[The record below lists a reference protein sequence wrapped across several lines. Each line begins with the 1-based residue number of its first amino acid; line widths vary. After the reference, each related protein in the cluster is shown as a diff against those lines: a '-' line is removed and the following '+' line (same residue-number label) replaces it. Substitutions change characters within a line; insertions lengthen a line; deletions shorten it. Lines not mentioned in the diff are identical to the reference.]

1 LKKRII
7 AGVLALGT
15 MGIYYY
21 TKDSSNG
28 QLKFE
33 EAIKKK
39 KVQTKLDIEKKAIA
53 RSKLKDFKYKEYNP
67 IDVKN
72 TIDQSNSIR
81 SIMEIYSDESLD
93 ISSKIMI
100 IKNYQNKVLD
110 WNVKSNKEPKKII
123 SMRPEMA
130 LTLSIVLEEPLE
142 NILNENFV
150 LELPLQDIYIVKTF
164 SESSDF
170 RILLSQNRLNKD
182 NITLLRLREVYS
194 NASETV
200 FDPKSGKTLG
210 EPSEEPS
217 IPAPEDEDNDN

>member
-7 AGVLALGT
+7 VGVLVLGT

-21 TKDSSNG
+21 TKNSSDG
-28 QLKFE
+28 KLKFE

-39 KVQTKLDIEKKAIA
+39 KIQTKLDIEKKAIA
-53 RSKLKDFKYKEYNP
+53 RSKLKVFKYKEYNP

-72 TIDQSNSIR
+72 TIDQNNSIR
-81 SIMEIYSDESLD
+81 SIMEIYRDESLD

-100 IKNYQNKVLD
+100 IKNYQNKVLE
-110 WNVKSNKEPKKII
+110 WNVKNNKEPKKVIA
-123 SMRPEMA
+123 MRPEMA
-130 LTLSIVLEEPLE
+130 LTLSIILEESLE
-142 NILNENFV
+142 SILSETFV

-164 SESSDF
+164 SESKDF
-170 RILLSQNRLNKD
+170 HLLVSQNRLNED
-182 NITLLRLREVYS
+182 NITLLSLREVYS
-194 NASETV
+194 NTSETV